1 MQVLIETCLFLEVLF
16 VCVFNCLCGDQKSDI
31 FYKIEC
37 SFWKNG
43 MGVYRYNEE
52 VVFLGNEL
60 T

>member
-1 MQVLIETCLFLEVLF
+1 LL

-37 SFWKNG
+37 SFWKNE
-43 MGVYRYNEE
+43 MDVYRYNEE